1 MKELVIDSNTT
12 KEDSTILDNQNQD
25 GQMNIIEDSD
35 DNDHETGR
43 ETAAASI
50 EQVAKDVNKYL
61 CELVQLGITE
71 KVDTKVSTYDYEEP
85 KSYEEAWYHND
96 PKQRVKW
103 RAAITKEFGDM
114 AKRVVWTVI
123 ERKAMPVGC
132 RCVKC
137 KWVFKI
143 KRNGVFRA
151 RLVACGY
158 SQIPGVDFTENYSPV
173 VNDVTFRLLLLIWIY
188 FKLTAK
194 IVDVETA
201 FLYGKLTEE
210 IYMECP
216 PGMKEGT
223 KDKVLLLHQCIY
235 GLVQAA
241 RQYYKHIVEIL
252 KKIGFKGGYVDP
264 CLFSKR
270 SKLGICFIVLYVD
283 DNLIIGHPE
292 AVDDTIDQLRKN
304 NLMLKVENNLHDYL
318 PCKILLSDDRTKA
331 WLGQPYLILNLTKE
345 IR

>member
-1 MKELVIDSNTT
+1 
-12 KEDSTILDNQNQD
+12 
-25 GQMNIIEDSD
+25 MNIIKDSD

-43 ETAAASI
+43 ETAAVST

-61 CELVQLGITE
+61 CELVQLGITK
-71 KVDTKVSTYDYEEP
+71 KVNTKVSTYDYEEP

-103 RAAITKEFGDM
+103 HAAITKEFGDM

-123 ERKAMPVGC
+123 ERKAMPVGH

-143 KRNGVFRA
+143 KRSGVFIA
-151 RLVACGY
+151 RFVACGY

-201 FLYGKLTEE
+201 F
-210 IYMECP
+210 YM
-216 PGMKEGT
+216 
-223 KDKVLLLHQCIY
+223 V
-235 GLVQAA
+235 
-241 RQYYKHIVEIL
+241 
-252 KKIGFKGGYVDP
+252 
-264 CLFSKR
+264 
-270 SKLGICFIVLYVD
+270 
-283 DNLIIGHPE
+283 N
-292 AVDDTIDQLRKN
+292 
-304 NLMLKVENNLHDYL
+304 
-318 PCKILLSDDRTKA
+318 
-331 WLGQPYLILNLTKE
+331 
-345 IR
+345 